1 MLRTLILLTALAL
14 SACSRVEVQPAANNV
29 TLSPVLSA
37 PSAPYVQQ
45 QSSHS
50 ATQDRLVEIDR
61 LLSAPLTGNKADA
74 DQRVTLRAERDV
86 LTGRAGMIAHQ
97 NPVPVAVP
105 RNFRPQQQA
114 QQIVVARDSR
124 AENGNLSFL
133 EQMTP
138 TERDRYYK
146 SRRIENPRPVI
157 YYPLP
162 RSRSR

>member
-1 MLRTLILLTALAL
+1 MIRTLILLIVLAL
-14 SACSRVEVQPAANNV
+14 SACSRVDVQPAANNV

-37 PSAPYVQQ
+37 PSVPYVQQ

-50 ATQDRLVEIDR
+50 AAPDRLVEIDR
-61 LLSAPLTGNKADA
+61 LLSAPLTGNQADA

-86 LTGRAGMIAHQ
+86 LTGRARMIAHQ
-97 NPVPVAVP
+97 NPVPVAAP
-105 RNFRPQQQA
+105 RNSQPQQA

-124 AENGNLSFL
+124 ADNGNLSFL

-138 TERDRYYK
+138 TERERYYK

-157 YYPLP
+157 YYPLR
-162 RSRSR
+162 RSQNR